1 MIFPTMK
8 HLLNN
13 KIFSIISQ
21 AAFSEDVRAYV
32 VGGFVR
38 DLILKRGSKDID
50 IVVEGSGIQLAEKI
64 GKIVGSHVTIF
75 KNFGT
80 AMLKFK
86 DIEIEFVGARKE
98 SYNRDSRKPIV
109 ENGTLEEDQLRRDF
123 TINAMAID
131 LSAENYGNLIDPFS
145 GIEDL
150 KNKVIRT
157 PLDPNITFSD
167 DPLRMLRA
175 VRFATQLDF
184 TIDSIA
190 FEAIKSN
197 KHRLSIVSGERIADE
212 INKIILTKVPSKGFF
227 LLEQCGILEIIL
239 PQLVN
244 LKGVESVDGKGHKDN
259 FSHTL
264 KVLDNIAKTSDDLW
278 LRWAALLHDVGK
290 PATKSFDPLIG
301 WTFHGH
307 DYVGYK
313 MIPSIF
319 KQMKLPLNE
328 KMKFVQKMV
337 LLHLR
342 PISLAQEDVSDSA
355 IRRLL
360 FEAGDDIENLMLLCE
375 ADITSKNA
383 ATVEKHRNNFQL
395 VRNKLI
401 EVEAKDA
408 IRNFQNPITGEYI
421 MERFSISPGR
431 EVGELK
437 EYIKNAILDGI
448 IGNNFEDAE
457 KLLISRAKEMGI
469 I

>member
-1 MIFPTMK
+1 MK

-64 GKIVGSHVTIF
+64 GKIVGSHVTVF